1 MCAPPIQVK
10 SKTLQVEE
18 YVLPKFDVKI
28 DSSEHFNVK
37 DGKVR
42 AIIRSKYT
50 YGKLVK
56 GRATITVKPM
66 NYLAWSTRR
75 ETDTVAKTIAIDGK
89 GTVEFDITD
98 DLHIQPDE
106 FKRSTTYALS
116 VVVVEELTGML
127 LLEILL
133 NTSSGY
139 FLLLFL
145 FLNVNKNYSMA

>member
-1 MCAPPIQVK
+1 MK

-28 DSSEHFNVK
+28 DTSEHFNVK

-56 GRATITVKPM
+56 GRATVTVKPTSFI
-66 NYLAWSTRR
+66 AWSTRR
-75 ETDTVAKTIAIDGK
+75 ETDTVAKTIPIDGK
-89 GTVEFDITD
+89 GTIEFDITD

-106 FKRSTTYALS
+106 FKRSATYALS
-116 VVVVEELTGML
+116 VVVVEEFTG
-127 LLEILL
+127 
-133 NTSSGY
+133 TWQ
-139 FLLLFL
+139 
-145 FLNVNKNYSMA
+145 NV

>member
-1 MCAPPIQVK
+1 MK
-10 SKTLQVEE
+10 SKTLEVEE

-56 GRATITVKPM
+56 GRATVTVKPTS
-66 NYLAWSTRR
+66 YLAWSTRS
-75 ETDTVAKTIAIDGK
+75 ETDTVAKTIPIDGK
-89 GTVEFDITD
+89 GTIEFDITD

-116 VVVVEELTGML
+116 VVVVEELTGTWMENRFYFPSNRIWC
-127 LLEILL
+127 EI
-133 NTSSGY
+133 NQIAIFRS
-139 FLLLFL
+139 
-145 FLNVNKNYSMA
+145 

>member
-1 MCAPPIQVK
+1 MQGEMCVHKQVK
-10 SKTLQVEE
+10 SRTLQVEE

-37 DGKVR
+37 DDKVR

-56 GRATITVKPM
+56 GRAVVTVKPTS
-66 NYLAWSTRR
+66 YLAWSTRR
-75 ETDTVAKTIAIDGK
+75 ETDTIAKTIPIDGK
-89 GTVEFDITD
+89 GTIEFDITD

-116 VVVVEELTGML
+116 VVVVEELTGMA
-127 LLEILL
+127 
-133 NTSSGY
+133 
-139 FLLLFL
+139 
-145 FLNVNKNYSMA
+145 MARNAIRFRSRTEFSVALMKIPF